1 MKTTPIAFIGAGNM
15 ATSLIGGLI
24 ADGYS
29 PAHITVTDFDLTRTQ
44 ALQQRLLVQRADSNS
59 QAVRQ
64 AEVVVLC
71 VKPQS
76 MHAVCAEIADA
87 TRAHRPLLIS
97 IAAGIRTSSIAQW
110 IAPGLAIIRAMPN
123 TPALVGCGATA
134 LFATADVKAAQR
146 EQAEALLRAV
156 GCVAWVDAEALMD
169 PVTALSGSGPAYF
182 FYLMEAMEQTGREL
196 GLPAEVSRLLTLQTA
211 LGAAKMALESDVD
224 LATLRR
230 NVTSPGGTTER
241 ALHILESQQT
251 SAAIA
256 DAMRAAT
263 QRARELADLF
273 GSA

>member
-1 MKTTPIAFIGAGNM
+1 MKTTYIAFIGAGNM

-29 PAHITVTDFDLTRTQ
+29 PAHISVTDLDLARTQ
-44 ALQQRLLVQRADSNS
+44 ALQQRLLVQGIESSAQAIAQAD
-59 QAVRQ
+59 
-64 AEVVVLC
+64 VVVLC

-87 TRAHRPLLIS
+87 IRARRPLLIS

-110 IAPGLAIIRAMPN
+110 IAPGLPIIRAMPN
-123 TPALVGCGATA
+123 TPALVSCGATA
-134 LFATADVKAAQR
+134 LFATGDVTADQR

-156 GCVAWVDAEALMD
+156 GCVAWIESEALMD

-211 LGAAKMALESDVD
+211 LGAAKMALESEDD
-224 LATLRR
+224 LGTLRR
-230 NVTSPGGTTER
+230 NVTSAGGTTER
-241 ALHILESQQT
+241 AIHTLDSQQT

-256 DAMRAAT
+256 EAVRAAT
-263 QRARELADLF
+263 LRARELADLF